1 MGFLILSDTNLI
13 NTSNGR
19 VQNLPVI
26 DDESDD
32 IYLYSISNNRHERL
46 SKSSFGFPVNY
57 LSERQ
62 TNMPSNR
69 FPSIDDD
76 GRHVYF
82 SSDASGVG
90 GLVFTNTNQE
100 PDDDNDVRDVYHQ
113 DRKSTAVLSDDVDI
127 NMVYPN
133 NNITHTFA
141 QNTSIPVIID
151 LNHSTDNIIIGILR
165 DDQRTGRL
173 GPVDRT
179 YQTQRWTG
187 SFNAGDPGTH
197 VVRTVVFNENFE
209 EIGSSPPIQYEVSL
223 TRC

>member
-1 MGFLILSDTNLI
+1 MDQWSNPSLENRFDGPAITGLVMVLPVLPALSGNVSTTNPTAFNVSFRSNMLWWFNYQSNFVYFKPWIYGFSEVLSDTNLI

-57 LSERQ
+57 LSEQQ

-69 FPSIDDD
+69 FPSISGD

-100 PDDDNDVRDVYHQ
+100 PDDDNDVRDVYHR

-127 NMVYPN
+127 NMVY
-133 NNITHTFA
+133 
-141 QNTSIPVIID
+141 Q
-151 LNHSTDNIIIGILR
+151 
-165 DDQRTGRL
+165 Q
-173 GPVDRT
+173 
-179 YQTQRWTG
+179 
-187 SFNAGDPGTH
+187 
-197 VVRTVVFNENFE
+197 
-209 EIGSSPPIQYEVSL
+209 
-223 TRC
+223 